1 MTRSGKLPSPTTP
14 LASCLN
20 LHDIEK
26 VAQQTLKPKSWAYY
40 HSSAD
45 DSLAMER
52 NRSVYSQIR
61 FRPRALKP
69 VAQVDTSTYILG
81 YKSNYPF
88 FISPA
93 AMGSAC
99 DEEWIV
105 VGSSGLG
112 RELNLALIAWYH
124 SASSEL
130 AHEDGEIALV
140 KGAARA
146 GIPYGCSTAASVSPL
161 DIAAAGSEDQTLF
174 FQLYMLKDKQ
184 RVEMVLGIA
193 KAIGFKAILFTVDAP
208 VPGKR
213 ELDLRTGL
221 DENTIVL
228 DESAGQVG
236 EKKSAI
242 AESSQLLTANL
253 TWDLIAWIK
262 EKSGLP
268 VVVKGIQSYED
279 AVQCEK
285 YGAAAIMLSN
295 HGGRQLDTASTP
307 IETLLE
313 IRRYAPHLLT
323 SSMQIIVDSGIRRG
337 TDAVIALC
345 LGADAVSLGRPFMY
359 SLCYGEEGVAR
370 CAEILGEEIARAM
383 RLLGVRSVRELDKSL
398 VNTTKVERLLFAEGN
413 VKLKL

>member
-1 MTRSGKLPSPTTP
+1 MSGKLPSPTTP

-45 DSLAMER
+45 DSVTMDR

-81 YKSNYPF
+81 YISNYPF

-93 AMGSAC
+93 AMGK
-99 DEEWIV
+99 
-105 VGSSGLG
+105 
-112 RELNLALIAWYH
+112 
-124 SASSEL
+124 L

-140 KGAARA
+140 KGAARV

-161 DIAAAGSEDQTLF
+161 DIAAAGNEDQTLF

-184 RVEMVLGIA
+184 RVEMVLGVA

-228 DESAGQVG
+228 DESAGQIG
-236 EKKSAI
+236 EKKSAV
-242 AESSQLLTANL
+242 AESSQLLTTNL

-313 IRRYAPHLLT
+313 IRRYAPDLLT

-359 SLCYGEEGVAR
+359 SLCYGEEGVTR
-370 CAEILGEEIARAM
+370 CAEILGEEIARTM
-383 RLLGVRSVRELDKSL
+383 RLLGVRSVRELNKSL
-398 VNTTKVERLLFAEGN
+398 VNTTKVERLLFAEGS
-413 VKLKL
+413 VKL

>member
-1 MTRSGKLPSPTTP
+1 MSKLPTPTTP
-14 LASCLN
+14 LASCLS

-45 DSLAMER
+45 DAVTMDK
-52 NRSVYSQIR
+52 NRSIYSQIR
-61 FRPRALKP
+61 FRPRALRP
-69 VAQVDTSTYILG
+69 VAQVDTSTHILG

-93 AMGSAC
+93 AMGSQSMQYFDCWLFLELIPA
-99 DEEWIV
+99 
-105 VGSSGLG
+105 SFG
-112 RELNLALIAWYH
+112 RIN
-124 SASSEL
+124 SPEL

-161 DIAAAGSEDQTLF
+161 DIAAAGDEAQTLF
-174 FQLYMLKDKQ
+174 FQLYMLKDKEKA
-184 RVEMVLGIA
+184 EMVLGVA
-193 KAIGFKAILFTVDAP
+193 KAVGFKAILFTVGQLQSRHAP

-221 DENTIVL
+221 DENTILL
-228 DESAGQVG
+228 DESAGLVG

-242 AESSQLLTANL
+242 AESSQLLTTNL

-268 VVVKGIQSYED
+268 VVVKGVQSYED
-279 AVQCEK
+279 AVECEK
-285 YGAAAIMLSN
+285 YGANAIMLSN

-323 SSMQIIVDSGIRRG
+323 SKMQIIVESGIRRG

-345 LGADAVSLGRPFMY
+345 LGADAVALGRPFMY

-383 RLLGVRSVRELDKSL
+383 RLLGVRSVKELNKSL
-398 VNTTKVERLLFAEGN
+398 VNTTAVERLIFAEGN
-413 VKLKL
+413 QKL